1 MNNNCD
7 ISKHTQKMNNTN
19 IYPDRDSILH
29 APNNPYVHQYIINTA
44 SQRLYQRGHTSY
56 DISS

>member
-29 APNNPYVHQYIINTA
+29 APNNPNAEQYIINTA
-44 SQRLYQRGHTSY
+44 SQRLYQ
-56 DISS
+56 